1 MAIDLAPELLDIL
14 ACPNCHG
21 SLAVDHD
28 RDELVCLAAD
38 CGLAYPVRQGIPVL
52 LIDEA
57 RRPGPDLPL
66 GSASSAASASPPE
79 STTST
84 QSAAGTSA
92 ASGSTAGRTVPPASC
107 LGTSAAERLE
117 RLGTGH
123 RRPARRPRTAT
134 SVPERCSTTPGWK
147 TSRRCAVPTSVCAGS
162 PRRARGCGVRS
173 ARPRSPCCRSV
184 QLDRPAGGDR
194 GRQRGPVHPGDAG
207 AGLPGP
213 VRRLARVRSAR
224 LGRRPRSRGGDGQ

>member
-57 RRPGPDLPL
+57 RRPGPDLPP
-66 GSASSAASASPPE
+66 GSASSAGSASPPE

-84 QSAAGTSA
+84 PSA
-92 ASGSTAGRTVPPASC
+92 ASGATAGSAGVAGPTAS
-107 LGTSAAERLE
+107 G
-117 RLGTGH
+117 
-123 RRPARRPRTAT
+123 PTA
-134 SVPERCSTTPGWK
+134 SG
-147 TSRRCAVPTSVCAGS
+147 PTA
-162 PRRARGCGVRS
+162 
-173 ARPRSPCCRSV
+173 
-184 QLDRPAGGDR
+184 
-194 GRQRGPVHPGDAG
+194 AG
-207 AGLPGP
+207 AGSNG
-213 VRRLARVRSAR
+213 SAR
-224 LGRRPRSRGGDGQ
+224 DSAGPAADGDERS

>member
-57 RRPGPDLPL
+57 RRPGPDLPA
-66 GSASSAASASPPE
+66 GSASSAGSASPAE
-79 STTST
+79 ATAST

-92 ASGSTAGRTVPPASC
+92 ASSSTADSAGAGGAASSDP
-107 LGTSAAERLE
+107 SAAE
-117 RLGTGH
+117 
-123 RRPARRPRTAT
+123 
-134 SVPERCSTTPGWK
+134 
-147 TSRRCAVPTSVCAGS
+147 AGS
-162 PRRARGCGVRS
+162 NGSAPDSESTGPATDGDERS
-173 ARPRSPCCRSV
+173 
-184 QLDRPAGGDR
+184 
-194 GRQRGPVHPGDAG
+194 
-207 AGLPGP
+207 
-213 VRRLARVRSAR
+213 
-224 LGRRPRSRGGDGQ
+224 

>member
-66 GSASSAASASPPE
+66 GSASSAASASPAE
-79 STTST
+79 SSV
-84 QSAAGTSA
+84 SAAGGAASTISGSTSSA
-92 ASGSTAGRTVPPASC
+92 ASAPAETN
-107 LGTSAAERLE
+107 GSAAEPATGSSAADGDE
-117 RLGTGH
+117 RY
-123 RRPARRPRTAT
+123 
-134 SVPERCSTTPGWK
+134 
-147 TSRRCAVPTSVCAGS
+147 
-162 PRRARGCGVRS
+162 
-173 ARPRSPCCRSV
+173 
-184 QLDRPAGGDR
+184 
-194 GRQRGPVHPGDAG
+194 
-207 AGLPGP
+207 
-213 VRRLARVRSAR
+213 
-224 LGRRPRSRGGDGQ
+224 